1 MEQTDK
7 YTYDANGNL
16 TQDLN
21 KGIEDIQYNCLNLP
35 RLVKFKDQSTITY
48 TYAADGTKLRVE
60 HKIGNSTTRTT
71 YCSNVIYEDGTA
83 KCLLTEEGYVS
94 LDDREYHYY
103 LKDHQGNNRVLVNK
117 NGGVE
122 EINHYY
128 PFGGVFASEENVQPY
143 KYNGKEL
150 DTKKG
155 LNWYDYGARQYDA
168 ALGIFTTVDPSS
180 EKYYPTSPYVYC
192 GGDPINRIDPTGADW
207 YKDSDGNYHW
217 AERGG
222 DIAEGWTWVGSSVS
236 IEISKSKYVNYYEN
250 GGIVANKPVN
260 AFDLIASSP
269 KLQNLFLGENS
280 LLSEASKSRLFNGL
294 VNRSL
299 NSIGIPIGQALVN
312 YGAAEFGGVALG
324 KIFGWGAKGL
334 VSLLGK
340 SGAKAATQTG
350 ANTLTA
356 SEYLRIE
363 NAATRINMPI
373 NVVGSRASGTATA
386 YSDWDYIIE
395 GINKH
400 NWNKIKNSLPGAR
413 AILDNTPRNI
423 DIIKEPLDRTKPFIT
438 IYPR

>member
-1 MEQTDK
+1 M
-7 YTYDANGNL
+7 
-16 TQDLN
+16 
-21 KGIEDIQYNCLNLP
+21 P
-35 RLVKFKDQSTITY
+35 RLIKFKDQSTITY
-48 TYAADGTKLRVE
+48 TCAADGTKLRVE

-94 LDDREYHYY
+94 LDGREYHYY

-155 LNWYDYGARQYDA
+155 LNWYDYGVRQYDA

-250 GGIVANKPVN
+250 GGIKIRNDKPN
-260 AFDLIASSP
+260 F
-269 KLQNLFLGENS
+269 
-280 LLSEASKSRLFNGL
+280 SRMESYWSWL
-294 VNRSL
+294 
-299 NSIGIPIGQALVN
+299 
-312 YGAAEFGGVALG
+312 
-324 KIFGWGAKGL
+324 
-334 VSLLGK
+334 
-340 SGAKAATQTG
+340 
-350 ANTLTA
+350 
-356 SEYLRIE
+356 
-363 NAATRINMPI
+363 
-373 NVVGSRASGTATA
+373 
-386 YSDWDYIIE
+386 
-395 GINKH
+395 
-400 NWNKIKNSLPGAR
+400 
-413 AILDNTPRNI
+413 
-423 DIIKEPLDRTKPFIT
+423 
-438 IYPR
+438 

>member
-1 MEQTDK
+1 NE
-7 YTYDANGNL
+7 YAYDANGNL

-21 KGIEDIQYNCLNLP
+21 KGIEDIQYNFLNLP

-48 TYAADGTKLRVE
+48 TYAANGTKLRVE

-192 GGDPINRIDPTGADW
+192 GGNPINRIDPTGADW

-294 VNRSL
+294 VSRGTDA
-299 NSIGIPIGQALVN
+299 IARPIGEFLVWS
-312 YGAAEFGGVALG
+312 GAGELGGPLVG
-324 KIFGWGAKGL
+324 QIFGWGAKGL
-334 VSLLGK
+334 TKLLGK
-340 SGAKAATQTG
+340 FAERFAIQEYTYTQTVTNHFLDIVKKG
-350 ANTLTA
+350 PYKGELSRPFLNSPLTIQ
-356 SEYLRIE
+356 EIMKTGKGIPD
-363 NAATRINMPI
+363 ATFKGGFNWKVP
-373 NVVGSRASGTATA
+373 GTFRE
-386 YSDWDYIIE
+386 SQGVWE
-395 GINKH
+395 LGINPK
-400 NWNKIKNSLPGAR
+400 
-413 AILDNTPRNI
+413 
-423 DIIKEPLDRTKPFIT
+423 TKV
-438 IYPR
+438 IYHFNFVN

>member
-1 MEQTDK
+1 M
-7 YTYDANGNL
+7 
-16 TQDLN
+16 
-21 KGIEDIQYNCLNLP
+21 P

-60 HKIGNSTTRTT
+60 HKIGSSTTRTT

-150 DTKKG
+150 DAKKG

-180 EKYYPTSPYVYC
+180 ERYYSTSPYVYC

-236 IEISKSKYVNYYEN
+236 IEISKNRYVNYYEN

-260 AFDLIASSP
+260 TFDLIASSP

-294 VNRSL
+294 VARGTDA
-299 NSIGIPIGQALVN
+299 IARPIGEFLVWN
-312 YGAAEFGGVALG
+312 GAGELGGPLVG
-324 KIFGWGAKGL
+324 QIFGWGAKGL
-334 VSLLGK
+334 TKLLGK
-340 SGAKAATQTG
+340 FAERFAIQEYTYTQTVTNHFLDIVKKG
-350 ANTLTA
+350 PYKGELLRPFLNSPLTIQ
-356 SEYLRIE
+356 EIMKTGKGIP
-363 NAATRINMPI
+363 NATFKGGFNWKVP
-373 NVVGSRASGTATA
+373 GTFRE
-386 YSDWDYIIE
+386 SQGVWE
-395 GINKH
+395 LGINPK
-400 NWNKIKNSLPGAR
+400 
-413 AILDNTPRNI
+413 
-423 DIIKEPLDRTKPFIT
+423 TKV
-438 IYPR
+438 IYHFNFVN

>member
-1 MEQTDK
+1 M
-7 YTYDANGNL
+7 
-16 TQDLN
+16 
-21 KGIEDIQYNCLNLP
+21 P
-35 RLVKFKDQSTITY
+35 RLIKFKDQSTITY

-60 HKIGNSTTRTT
+60 HKIGSSTTRTT

-117 NGGVE
+117 KGGVE

-217 AERGG
+217 AERGD
-222 DIAEGWTWVGSSVS
+222 DITEGWTWVGSSVS

-280 LLSEASKSRLFNGL
+280 LLSEASKSRLLNGL
-294 VNRSL
+294 VSRGTDA
-299 NSIGIPIGQALVN
+299 IARPIGEFLVWSGAGELGGPLVGKAVGWAFGRFAGLFTCKGFASFSAFKKA
-312 YGAAEFGGVALG
+312 YGAAGQGMAWHHIVEQNADNIARFGAEKIHNTKNLIRLPHGKGSIHAKVSGYYSSKSDFTNGLTVRDWLKSQSYAEQYKFGVETL
-324 KIFGWGAKGL
+324 KRFGW
-334 VSLLGK
+334 
-340 SGAKAATQTG
+340 
-350 ANTLTA
+350 
-356 SEYLRIE
+356 
-363 NAATRINMPI
+363 
-373 NVVGSRASGTATA
+373 
-386 YSDWDYIIE
+386 
-395 GINKH
+395 
-400 NWNKIKNSLPGAR
+400 
-413 AILDNTPRNI
+413 
-423 DIIKEPLDRTKPFIT
+423 KP
-438 IYPR
+438 

>member
-1 MEQTDK
+1 M
-7 YTYDANGNL
+7 
-16 TQDLN
+16 
-21 KGIEDIQYNCLNLP
+21 P
-35 RLVKFKDQSTITY
+35 RLVKFKDQSIITY

-60 HKIGNSTTRTT
+60 HKIGSNTTRTT
-71 YCSNVIYEDGTA
+71 YCNNVIYEDGTA

-94 LDDREYHYY
+94 LNDREYHYY

-128 PFGGVFASEENVQPY
+128 PFGGVFASEENLQPY

-150 DTKKG
+150 DAKKG

-180 EKYYPTSPYVYC
+180 ERYYSTSPYVYC

-236 IEISKSKYVNYYEN
+236 IEISKNRYVNYYEN

-260 AFDLIASSP
+260 TFDLIASSP

-294 VNRSL
+294 VARGTDA
-299 NSIGIPIGQALVN
+299 IARPIGEFLVWN
-312 YGAAEFGGVALG
+312 GAGELGGPLVG
-324 KIFGWGAKGL
+324 QIFGWGAKGL
-334 VSLLGK
+334 TKLLGK
-340 SGAKAATQTG
+340 FAERFAIQEYTYTQTVTNHFLDIVKKG
-350 ANTLTA
+350 PYKGELSRPFLNSPLTIQ
-356 SEYLRIE
+356 EIMKTGKGIPD
-363 NAATRINMPI
+363 ATFKGGFNWKVP
-373 NVVGSRASGTATA
+373 GTFRE
-386 YSDWDYIIE
+386 SQGVWE
-395 GINKH
+395 LGINPK
-400 NWNKIKNSLPGAR
+400 
-413 AILDNTPRNI
+413 
-423 DIIKEPLDRTKPFIT
+423 TKV
-438 IYPR
+438 IYHFNFVN